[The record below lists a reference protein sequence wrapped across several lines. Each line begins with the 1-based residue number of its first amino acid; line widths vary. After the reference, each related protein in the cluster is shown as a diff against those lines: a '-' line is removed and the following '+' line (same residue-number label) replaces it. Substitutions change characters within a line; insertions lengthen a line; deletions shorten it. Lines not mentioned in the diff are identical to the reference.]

1 MPGDPQKVLVT
12 SNDSRLRVYDDL
24 ELCAKYKGLSNCTTL
39 FNLFQKKKKK
49 TALVTL
55 ISLLPVVEPFLHP
68 FLLLQFLLN

>member
-39 FNLFQKKKKK
+39 FNLFHKKKKK
-49 TALVTL
+49 NCTSYADFTFASSRA
-55 ISLLPVVEPFLHP
+55 IFASLLTFTIST
-68 FLLLQFLLN
+68 